1 MRRQERACART
12 HRSARC
18 QRHRRRGAYTATHRK
33 KNTTSRVQ
41 RSRMEQRQA
50 RFQPVACGSK
60 PVSCICY
67 LRPTR
72 ARAKEM
78 RLVVSLCVMA
88 LPAAQPCMPGLVMM
102 RHGSD
107 TKLQPTPPFPTSAG
121 WPADHEYCER
131 APAAPRYQFDAD
143 GTGTANAVRDH
154 LDAYVAALGFCPI
167 DHITTVN
174 PVVKNPVRISSSTR
188 RCMDLIRRPILKCML
203 WSNCE
208 VVCRVA
214 PCCAVERMGRSRRST
229 RSTRRCRM

>member
-1 MRRQERACART
+1 
-12 HRSARC
+12 
-18 QRHRRRGAYTATHRK
+18 
-33 KNTTSRVQ
+33 
-41 RSRMEQRQA
+41 MEQRHA

-67 LRPTR
+67 L
-72 ARAKEM
+72 

-214 PCCAVERMGRSRRST
+214 PCCVVQRMGRSRRST